1 MQEFDFHAAE
11 TLDDLHR
18 LLAETGGRVIA
29 GGTDVLVQM
38 QRGVFPATCL
48 VDASRV
54 PGLRFSTEET
64 GWVRIG
70 ALTTYAD
77 ILGSPL
83 LRDAAPA
90 LVEAA
95 ATVGAPQTRSR
106 GTLGGN
112 IANASPAADALPP
125 LLTLNAQVRLTRSQ
139 GERVLPLADVL
150 RGPHQTCLRPDEI
163 IHSVS
168 FTRLPY
174 PSGAAFLKLGN
185 RDGMAIAVVNVA
197 VALVL
202 AADGR
207 IAEARVALGAV
218 APTPVRSPH
227 AEAVLVGQLPTT
239 DVIEEA
245 AQAMLADIRPISD
258 LRGTADYR
266 SHAAKYLVSR
276 ALRLSVERAGGR
288 IGT

>member
-1 MQEFDFHAAE
+1 MQEFDLYAAE

-18 LLAETGGRVIA
+18 LLAETGARIIA

-38 QRGVFPATCL
+38 QRGVFLATCL

-54 PGLRFSTEET
+54 TGLRFITEEA
-64 GWVRIG
+64 GWIHIG

-77 ILGSPL
+77 ILASPL
-83 LRDAAPA
+83 LCDTAPA

-125 LLTLNAQVRLTRSQ
+125 LLTLNAQVRLASSQ
-139 GERVLPLADVL
+139 GERVLPLSEVL

-168 FTRLPY
+168 FARLPG

-197 VALVL
+197 VALVI
-202 AADGR
+202 ATDGR

-227 AEAVLVGQLPTT
+227 AEAVLVGQRPTA
-239 DVIEEA
+239 DVIEAA
-245 AQAMLADIRPISD
+245 AQAMRADIAPISD
-258 LRGTADYR
+258 VRGSADYR
-266 SHAAKYLVSR
+266 SYAAKHLVGR

-288 IGT
+288 SGM